1 MAIDQQH
8 SFAPMAVLGAG
19 SWGTALAILLAQRDQ
34 RIQLWGRNSD
44 RIAEMSQQRI
54 NARYL
59 PKCPFPESLSV
70 SSNLREAIKD
80 VRDILIVVPSHAFR
94 GLITDLLPLINKNT
108 RLAWATKGLDPSTGK
123 LLHEVVQEIIP
134 WPIPTAVLAGP
145 SFAAEVA
152 QNLPT
157 AISVS
162 SQDTEF
168 SNDLV
173 ERFHTRTFR
182 PYINTDI
189 IGVQISGAVKN
200 PLAIAA
206 GISDGLG
213 YGANARCALITR
225 ALAEM
230 SRLGIALGGKME
242 TFMGLA
248 GLGDLVLTCTGSQ
261 SRNWRFGYALG
272 QGHPIDLAE
281 REVGQVVEGKQNA
294 IIVAKRAQALGIEMP
309 ILEQVSKV
317 VQGQMT
323 AAEAVQA
330 LLMRSIKSE

>member
-1 MAIDQQH
+1 MTIDQH
-8 SFAPMAVLGAG
+8 SLPPMTVFGAG
-19 SWGTALAILLAQRDQ
+19 SWGTALAILLSRRGQTIR
-34 RIQLWGRNSD
+34 LWGRNPE

-59 PKCPFPESLSV
+59 PTCPFPETLTVTSDLK
-70 SSNLREAIKD
+70 EAIAGVQD
-80 VRDILIVVPSHAFR
+80 MLIVVPSHAFR
-94 GLITDLLPLINKNT
+94 ELIIELSPLINNQT
-108 RLAWATKGLDPSTGK
+108 RLAWATKGLDPSTGNF
-123 LLHEVVQEIIP
+123 LHEVVEEIIS
-134 WPIPTAVLAGP
+134 WSIPTAVLAGP

-152 QNLPT
+152 RDLPT
-157 AISVS
+157 AITIA
-162 SQDTEF
+162 SQDSTF

-173 ERFHTRTFR
+173 ERFHTPTFR
-182 PYINTDI
+182 PYLNTDI

-200 PLAIAA
+200 PVAIAA

-230 SRLGIALGGKME
+230 SRLGMALGGKME

-261 SRNWRFGYALG
+261 SRNWRFGHALG
-272 QGHPIDLAE
+272 QGHPIDQAE
-281 REVGQVVEGKQNA
+281 RDVGQVVEGKQNA

-317 VQGQMT
+317 VQGEIT

-330 LLMRSIKSE
+330 LLMRSLKSE

>member
-1 MAIDQQH
+1 MVSDQNTF
-8 SFAPMAVLGAG
+8 SPMAVLGSG
-19 SWGTALAILLAQRDQ
+19 SWGTALAILLSQRGQ
-34 RIQLWGRNSD
+34 TIRLWGRNPE
-44 RIAEMSQQRI
+44 RIAEMSRQRV
-54 NARYL
+54 NAVYL
-59 PKCPFPESLSV
+59 PQCPFPESLSV
-70 SSNLREAIKD
+70 TADLQEA
-80 VRDILIVVPSHAFR
+80 VHGVSDILIVVPSHAFR
-94 GLITDLLPLINKNT
+94 ELITELLPLLNT
-108 RLAWATKGLDPSTGK
+108 NSRLAWATKGLDPSTGK
-123 LLHEVVQEIIP
+123 LLHEVVQDLVS
-134 WPIPTAVLAGP
+134 WSIPTAVLAGP

-157 AISVS
+157 AITVASHDS
-162 SQDTEF
+162 TF
-168 SNDLV
+168 SNELV

-261 SRNWRFGYALG
+261 SRNWRFGFALG
-272 QGHPIDLAE
+272 QGHPLDQAE
-281 REVGQVVEGKQNA
+281 KEVGQVVEGRQNA
-294 IIVAKRAQALGIEMP
+294 IIVAKRAQSLGIEMP
-309 ILEQVSKV
+309 ILEQVSRV
-317 VQGQMT
+317 VQGQIT

>member
-8 SFAPMAVLGAG
+8 TFPPMAVLGAG
-19 SWGTALAILLAQRDQ
+19 SWGTALAVLLSQRGQ
-34 RIQLWGRNSD
+34 HIRLWGRNPE
-44 RIAEMSQQRI
+44 RIAEMSAQRI

-59 PKCPFPESLSV
+59 PKCPFPETLSV
-70 SSNLREAIKD
+70 TSDLKEAVQE

-94 GLITDLLPLINKNT
+94 ELISDLLPLVNQNSRI
-108 RLAWATKGLDPSTGK
+108 AWATKGLDPSSGK
-123 LLHEVVQEIIP
+123 LLHEVVKEFIS

-157 AISVS
+157 AITIA
-162 SQDTEF
+162 SQDLTF

-173 ERFHTRTFR
+173 ERFHTPTFR

-230 SRLGIALGGKME
+230 SRLGIALGGKTE

-261 SRNWRFGYALG
+261 SRNWRFGFALG
-272 QGHPIDLAE
+272 QGHPIDQAE

-309 ILEQVSKV
+309 ILESVSKV
-317 VQGQMT
+317 VQGQIT
-323 AAEAVQA
+323 ASEAVQA
-330 LLMRSIKSE
+330 LLMRSLKSE

>member
-1 MAIDQQH
+1 MAIDQH
-8 SFAPMAVLGAG
+8 TLPPVAVLGAG
-19 SWGTALAILLAQRDQ
+19 SWGTALAILLSQRGQ
-34 RIQLWGRNSD
+34 SIRLWGRNPE

-54 NARYL
+54 NTRYL
-59 PKCPFPESLSV
+59 PQCPFPDSLSV
-70 SSNLREAIKD
+70 TSELKEAISG
-80 VRDILIVVPSHAFR
+80 VQDILIVVPSHAFR
-94 GLITDLLPLINKNT
+94 ELIEELSPLIDYQT
-108 RLAWATKGLDPSTGK
+108 RLAWATKGLDPTTGK
-123 LLHEVVQEIIP
+123 FLHDVVREIIS
-134 WPIPTAVLAGP
+134 WSIPKAVLAGP

-157 AISVS
+157 AITIA
-162 SQDTEF
+162 SQDSTF

-173 ERFHTRTFR
+173 ERFHTPTFR
-182 PYINTDI
+182 PYLNTDI

-230 SRLGIALGGKME
+230 SRLGMALGGKME

-272 QGHPIDLAE
+272 QGQPIDTAE
-281 REVGQVVEGKQNA
+281 RDVGQVVEGKQNA
-294 IIVAKRAQALGIEMP
+294 IIVAKRAQELGIEMP
-309 ILEQVSKV
+309 ILEQVSNV
-317 VQGQMT
+317 VQGQIT

-330 LLMRSIKSE
+330 LLMRSLKSE